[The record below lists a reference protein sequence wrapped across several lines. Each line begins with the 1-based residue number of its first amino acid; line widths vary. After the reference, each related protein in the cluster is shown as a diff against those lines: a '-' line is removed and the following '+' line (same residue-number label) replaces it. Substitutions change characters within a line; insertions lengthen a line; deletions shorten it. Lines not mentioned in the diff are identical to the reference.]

1 MSRMVCSKCQGEFYV
16 DTPGMNCP
24 NCSIWLEG
32 EPFRGSLSTTET
44 AMYGED
50 NKIRPSSFY
59 EPSRELDPQIDM
71 FENESPAPRPPRKE
85 LLPFT
90 GGMISTSTPQEV
102 PNVQFLD
109 LTAGVGFYK
118 DHAVLLTPEKLK
130 AVCAIIGS
138 AIADELEKVAKD
150 LRGTS

>member
-50 NKIRPSSFY
+50 NKIRPSSLY

-71 FENESPAPRPPRKE
+71 FENESPARFRVTHDGPPTQAI
-85 LLPFT
+85 PV
-90 GGMISTSTPQEV
+90 PPEV

-138 AIADELEKVAKD
+138 AIADELEKIAKD
-150 LRGTS
+150 LRGPS